1 MKKAAA
7 KRKSKVQNFR
17 LDSDEPWDTFKAQVL
32 SKIDAAIKPHA
43 IDFDNYTF
51 LFYITHLVPTPG
63 MSIEDAEDHSFMIEQ
78 ALKTKNPMVNIVVE
92 EKSKGDSD
100 KENDEESDEDK
111 GTKKNKKKVRAF
123 EYVALRT
130 H

>member
-1 MKKAAA
+1 M
-7 KRKSKVQNFR
+7 
-17 LDSDEPWDTFKAQVL
+17 
-32 SKIDAAIKPHA
+32 IK
-43 IDFDNYTF
+43 
-51 LFYITHLVPTPG
+51 
-63 MSIEDAEDHSFMIEQ
+63 Q

-100 KENDEESDEDK
+100 KENDEESDEDE